1 MKLAPTKISGEDC
14 RRRFQEKFT
23 GKLWKKF
30 VKGELQTGLV
40 DGQNKD
46 RETCRHRETWWWNDD
61 VYSSVTENRV
71 FWTEWKQT
79 DNCRDKNN
87 EKYLGVK
94 RKTRKSVY
102 QAKCEVDR

>member
-46 RETCRHRETWWWNDD
+46 REKHVDIEKHGGGMMMFIAVLLKTVYFGQSGNRQTIVET
-61 VYSSVTENRV
+61 
-71 FWTEWKQT
+71 KIM
-79 DNCRDKNN
+79 
-87 EKYLGVK
+87 
-94 RKTRKSVY
+94 KST
-102 QAKCEVDR
+102 